1 MCWKRAAWCGPGP
14 RPSLPQARMSNIAT
28 SESRRDVILLL
39 GRLALGTIF
48 VKSGLQKLMALSVFA
63 ASLASRGVPQ
73 SSVWAVV
80 GATVEFVGG
89 ILIVTGLRT
98 REASLLMILFV
109 IVATGI
115 SHRYWEFA
123 DAARRLQES
132 QFFKNLS
139 IIGGFLLLFAPR
151 PRPFGLY
158 APPPPPP
165 PHSFRPRQ

>member
-1 MCWKRAAWCGPGP
+1 
-14 RPSLPQARMSNIAT
+14 MSNSVI
-28 SESRRDVILLL
+28 SGSRQDVIVLL
-39 GRLALGTIF
+39 GRVALGAIF
-48 VKSGLQKLMALSVFA
+48 VKSGLQKLMALGAFA

-73 SSVWAVV
+73 SSVWAVI

-139 IIGGFLLLFAPR
+139 IIGGFVLLCATGSGR
-151 PRPFGLY
+151 FGLD
-158 APPPPPP
+158 ALLA
-165 PHSFRPRQ
+165 RRKRN

>member
-39 GRLALGTIF
+39 GRIALGAIF
-48 VKSGLQKLMALSVFA
+48 VKSGLQKLMALSAFA

-73 SSVWAVV
+73 SSVWAAI

-98 REASLLMILFV
+98 REASLLMVLFV

-139 IIGGFLLLFAPR
+139 IIGGVLLLCAAGSGPVAPCALLAR
-151 PRPFGLY
+151 
-158 APPPPPP
+158 
-165 PHSFRPRQ
+165 RQPN